1 MRRPD
6 ALPRPLV
13 LGLLFAGAALL
24 SAITILD
31 GVQPN
36 DEGLMLQ
43 AASRIAD
50 GEVPYSDFWW
60 YYPPGQPYLLAG
72 LWELFGPSLVTW
84 RVVRVLTDAAVAVL
98 AFELARRRAPG
109 WPALGVWL
117 AAACAMAF
125 PSQPHPF
132 PIALALALGALI
144 AVERRPLL
152 ADVLLGACAAWRLEF
167 AAYAGLGI
175 AVAHALSSEPGHARI
190 TRFGRVV
197 AAAVATGAVLY
208 LPVVLSAGAGR
219 SWEMLVEYPVLDFGD
234 YQSLPFPLDY
244 DGPLNTAGPGGFLSD
259 SAENLIHFYLPLA
272 LVVGLAGGLLALAL
286 RFTRADPWP
295 AATAVF
301 AIGMGHY
308 LLVRAD
314 LFHTAPLA
322 VMVSILAAWAL
333 AARGAWSKAS
343 RMRTLLTTRGK
354 PKSEASEIATESTSG
369 DAAGGGAPRDPA
381 APPPPAAV
389 APAEPIP
396 GARRALALAATAA
409 AALGFAWALAEGLD
423 RRVRGLTDEDTVA
436 LDIPVADGVR
446 ARPQRALALE
456 RAARYVRERVPEG
469 EPIYVTTKRADLV
482 TSGNPLLYLLA
493 ERRNATRY
501 DIAAPGVVT
510 SAPVQR
516 EIVADLRRERPLVV
530 RWTAPITAEP
540 EPNRAGESS
549 GVRILD
555 DYLER
560 EYRQVAKLGY
570 YVMLEPAP

>member
-1 MRRPD
+1 MRRLD

-13 LGLLFAGAALL
+13 LGLLFAGAAVL
-24 SAITILD
+24 SAITVLD

-43 AASRIAD
+43 AASRIAG

-72 LWELFGPSLVTW
+72 LWEAFGPSLLAW
-84 RVVRVLTDAAVAVL
+84 RVVRVITDALVAVL
-98 AFELARRRAPG
+98 AYELARRRAPG
-109 WPALGVWL
+109 WLPLAVWL

-132 PIALALALGALI
+132 PIALALALGALL
-144 AVERRPLL
+144 AVERRPML
-152 ADVLLGACAAWRLEF
+152 AGVLLGVCAAWRLEF

-175 AVAHALSSEPGHARI
+175 AVAHALSSEPARERI

-197 AAAVATGAVLY
+197 AAAVAAGLALY
-208 LPVVLSAGAGR
+208 VPVVLAAGVGR
-219 SWEMLVEYPVLDFGD
+219 SWEMLIEYPLFDFGD

-244 DGPLNTAGPGGFLSD
+244 DGPLNTSGLGGFLSD
-259 SAENLIHFYLPLA
+259 SAENLVHFYLPLA
-272 LVVGLAGGLLALAL
+272 LMIGLAGGLIALAL
-286 RFTRADPWP
+286 RFTRANPWP

-322 VMVSILAAWAL
+322 VMAAILAAWAL
-333 AARGAWSKAS
+333 AARRGGPASPSPAS
-343 RMRTLLTTRGK
+343 RLR
-354 PKSEASEIATESTSG
+354 
-369 DAAGGGAPRDPA
+369 PA
-381 APPPPAAV
+381 AA
-389 APAEPIP
+389 I
-396 GARRALALAATAA
+396 AATVAA
-409 AALGFAWALAEGLD
+409 SVGLAWALAEGID
-423 RRVRGLTDEDTVA
+423 RRVRGVTDEDTVR
-436 LDIPVADGVR
+436 LDLPVADGVR

-456 RAARYVRERVPEG
+456 RAANYVRENVPPG
-469 EPIYVTTKRADLV
+469 DPIYVTTLRSDLV
-482 TSGNPLLYLLA
+482 TSGNPILYVLA
-493 ERRNATRY
+493 GRPNATRY

-516 EIVADLRRERPLVV
+516 EIVADLRRKRPLVV

-555 DYLER
+555 DHLAR
-560 EYRQVAKLGY
+560 EYRQAAKLGY
-570 YVMLEPAP
+570 YVMLEPKP